1 MRMTRPRS
9 LLLAAGALFCGCL
22 GILVWRQL
30 RASESLIRWF
40 SQPEGRADL
49 ITRTDLQ
56 PCPGAPFILPSSG
69 FTGLLWGDTRLPY
82 SPIHR
87 HSGLDIF
94 GDGDI
99 GRVPVYAAHDGYL
112 TRLPSWRSAV
122 IIRHPHDPLEP
133 SRQIWTY
140 YAHMADEAGNT
151 FIVDAFPPGSVEIPV
166 ERGTL
171 LGYQGLYNGGSGRV
185 GLHLHFSIVRDNGSG
200 RFLDETVI
208 ENTIDPSAYLGMRL
222 NYACAEQVP
231 RCVPNPECP

>member
-1 MRMTRPRS
+1 MRMTRRRS
-9 LLLAAGALFCGCL
+9 PLLAGGALFCACL

-30 RASESLIRWF
+30 RASQPLVRWF

-69 FTGLLWGDTRLPY
+69 FIGLLWGDTRLPY
-82 SPIHR
+82 SAIHR

-99 GRVPVYAAHDGYL
+99 GRVPVYAAYDGYL

-140 YAHMADEAGNT
+140 YAHMADEAGNS

-171 LGYQGLYNGGSGRV
+171 LGYQGLYNGGRGRV
-185 GLHLHFSIVRDNGSG
+185 GLHLHFSMVRDDGSG
-200 RFLDETVI
+200 RFLNETVI

-222 NYACAEQVP
+222 NYACAEGVP
-231 RCVPNPECP
+231 RCVLNPECP